1 MKVENLPPD
10 YFLNADDK
18 LVDFLEKQG
27 EEVVR
32 EIQASNKINVENGY
46 KLLSIQIVGIG
57 SSFLLLTQ
65 QTSFDFLAAGIATF
79 TVLWTWCAIYLV
91 HSGLL
96 VKMRGLIYAPPQ
108 CLYTQSFKD
117 IEEAS
122 YQIFFDAGYMG
133 EATPLP
139 LIRRYRLANLNDTA
153 NELLLQNEKIR
164 NCLDKARMFTILAPV
179 VAMLI
184 SAVFLSIL

>member
-79 TVLWTWCAIYLV
+79 TVLWTWCAIYLGKV
-91 HSGLL
+91 RIS
-96 VKMRGLIYAPPQ
+96 R
-108 CLYTQSFKD
+108 SF
-117 IEEAS
+117 
-122 YQIFFDAGYMG
+122 
-133 EATPLP
+133 LP
-139 LIRRYRLANLNDTA
+139 KLTR
-153 NELLLQNEKIR
+153 
-164 NCLDKARMFTILAPV
+164 
-179 VAMLI
+179 
-184 SAVFLSIL
+184 

>member
-1 MKVENLPPD
+1 MNSLPED
-10 YFLNADDK
+10 YFLDADDE
-18 LVDFLEKQG
+18 LVAFLEKQG
-27 EEVVR
+27 EEVIR
-32 EIQASNKINVENGY
+32 EIQTSNKINVENGY

-65 QTSFDFLAAGIATF
+65 KTNFDFLTAGIATF

-91 HSGLL
+91 HSGLS

-108 CLYTQSFKD
+108 NLYTQNYKD
-117 IEEAS
+117 IEGMS
-122 YQIFFDAGYMG
+122 YQMFFDAGYKG
-133 EATPLP
+133 EENPLP

-153 NELLLQNEKIR
+153 NELLLENKKIR